1 MMLPHCCTEQVPVSP
16 GQRAHCVN
24 GQTGVVLVLIDLDN
38 TLIDRSAA
46 YKTWATDFA
55 AQQHG
60 DSSAVDWLVAA
71 DKEGY
76 ETRPRLAEMIGA
88 RFGLPSEPLLAEM
101 RAGLVER
108 IVFDQAVGRALREA
122 TAAGCV
128 PVVVTN
134 GTVRQQERK
143 LRHTGLDRLVAGWVI
158 SEGAGVR
165 KPDRRIFEAA
175 AAVAGASL
183 DDGGW
188 MIGDHAEYDI
198 AGGAAAGLDTVW
210 LHRGHSWPAD
220 LAPPTHIADDF
231 PAAMRSAM
239 PA

>member
-1 MMLPHCCTEQVPVSP
+1 MMLPQCCPERVAPVA
-16 GQRAHCVN
+16 QCTN

-46 YKTWATDFA
+46 FKSWAADYVP
-55 AQQHG
+55 QQG
-60 DSSAVDWLVAA
+60 ADSSDVDWLIAA
-71 DKEGY
+71 DREGY
-76 ETRPRLAEMIGA
+76 ETRPRLAEMIGT
-88 RFGLPSEPLLAEM
+88 RFGLAPEPVLTEL
-101 RAGLVER
+101 RAGLVEH
-108 IVFDQAVGRALREA
+108 IVFDAAVGRALQEA
-122 TAAGCV
+122 TAAGCT

-175 AAVAGASL
+175 AASVGASL
-183 DDGGW
+183 ADGGW
-188 MIGDHAEYDI
+188 MIGDHAEYDV

-210 LHRGHSWPAD
+210 LHRGREWPAD
-220 LAPPTHIADDF
+220 LAGPTHIADDF
-231 PAAMRSAM
+231 PAAIHLAAGPR
-239 PA
+239 